1 MSWTQEHR
9 SDLVLLHTREIRTV
23 GTVIGMI
30 SVLSNTERT
39 DQLSTSRDVLT
50 VVSNF
55 DDRAIAGGRT
65 SSNART
71 SEGGCPCS

>member
-9 SDLVLLHTREIRTV
+9 SDLVLLHTSEIRTV

-30 SVLSNTERT
+30 SVLSTTERT

-55 DDRAIAGGRT
+55 DDRAIR
-65 SSNART
+65 RPYIF
-71 SEGGCPCS
+71 ERPDF